1 MNISKKYHYFYK
13 ITNQLN
19 NHFYYGV
26 HNTNNLNDGYMG
38 SGKRLHIAYQKYGI
52 ENFKKEILKYFDTA
66 KEAFEYEAEIVTE
79 ELVKD
84 DNCYNIQ
91 EGGKGLHS
99 INTIMVK
106 NINTGE
112 TFRCHKDDP
121 RLQTGELVGITK
133 GMVITKDKN
142 GNHLYVSVNDERYK
156 NGELIS
162 VLNGQKRSN
171 KVIQKLHE
179 SRKGKIIVK
188 DKNGNFFLVDINDP
202 RYLSGELIPISKNKK
217 WAYDNNGKRYFVEL
231 NDPRLLSGEL
241 YIKKK
246 KQKEYKGHHIDLH
259 KKFIAIHHQQGE
271 KNSQYGTC
279 WIHNNKENKKIKKEE
294 LDNYINSGWIKGRK
308 MKF

>member
-1 MNISKKYHYFYK
+1 MNKERKSHYFYK
-13 ITNQLN
+13 ITNIIN

-26 HNTNNLNDGYMG
+26 HNTDNLDDGYMG

-66 KEAFEYEAEIVTE
+66 KEAFEYESEIVNE

-99 INTIMVK
+99 INTVMVK

-112 TFRCHKDDP
+112 TFRCHKEDI
-121 RLQTGELVGITK
+121 RYLSGELVGITK
-133 GMVITKDKN
+133 GMLVAIDDDGNKYYISKN
-142 GNHLYVSVNDERYK
+142 DPRYIS
-156 NGELIS
+156 GELHSIM
-162 VLNGQKRSN
+162 
-171 KVIQKLHE
+171 
-179 SRKGKIIVK
+179 KGKCNNKNPQHLKNKIFVK
-188 DKNGNFFLVDINDP
+188 DKNSKYFIVDNTDE
-202 RYLSGELIPISKNKK
+202 RYLSGELIPISKNRKL
-217 WAYDNNGKRYFVEL
+217 AYDNNGKRYFVEL

-241 YIKKK
+241 YIKEK
-246 KQKEYKGHHIDLH
+246 KQKEYKGHYIDLH
-259 KKFIAIHHQQGE
+259 QKFMAIHHQQGE

-279 WIHNNKENKKIKKEE
+279 WIHNDVENKKIKKDE
-294 LDNYINSGWIKGRK
+294 LCTYINLGWIKGRK

>member
-1 MNISKKYHYFYK
+1 MNKERKYHYFYK
-13 ITNQLN
+13 ITNLIN

-26 HNTNNLNDGYMG
+26 HNTDNLNDGYMG

-52 ENFKKEILKYFDTA
+52 ESFKKEILKYFNTA
-66 KEAFEYEAEIVTE
+66 KQAFEYEAEIITE

-106 NINTGE
+106 NIYTNE

-133 GMVITKDKN
+133 GMLVAEDNN
-142 GNHLYVSVNDERYK
+142 GNRYYISK
-156 NGELIS
+156 DDPRYLSGELHS
-162 VLNGQKRSN
+162 VMKGKCNN
-171 KVIQKLHE
+171 KNPQNLKN
-179 SRKGKIIVK
+179 KIIVK
-188 DKNGNFFLVDINDP
+188 DKNYKYFIVDNNDK
-202 RYLSGELIPISKNKK
+202 RYLSGELIPISKNRKFV
-217 WAYDNNGKRYFVEL
+217 YDNNGKRYFVEL

-241 YIKKK
+241 
-246 KQKEYKGHHIDLH
+246 HIRTKTKNKTNKH
-259 KKFIAIHHQQGE
+259 YQQGE

-279 WIHNNKENKKIKKEE
+279 WIYNDELQINKKIKKEE
-294 LDNYINSGWIKGRK
+294 LNTWLKNGWNKGSK
-308 MKF
+308 LKYCNKFKNQK